1 MGSVF
6 PDPTWRTDGGSAGSP
21 TSATSGRRSEVT
33 DAAPTISIITPAYN
47 ASEFLGE
54 TIASALAQ
62 TWRDFELLIV
72 DDGSTDDT
80 LSIAQSWAR
89 RDSRVRVLTRV
100 RGGPAAARNTAIA
113 HARAPFLALL
123 DSDDVW
129 LPSFLDAQ
137 MSVFRELHRCDI
149 VTGNAFNRG
158 GARDG
163 QPLKAVGR
171 RRELSLR
178 QILESESSVCIM
190 SVFRRGVAER
200 IGGFNE
206 SLPVNEDYDF
216 WVRAAHAGFVFVQN
230 PVPLGHYRRRPD
242 SLSSNELQMLTG
254 ALDVLRRART
264 LCAGRA
270 DELAAINRQ
279 LQRLEQ
285 ARLLASG
292 KANLVRRDFAAAA
305 DDFSSLLNVRHD
317 FMSAAIAH
325 MSKHVPA
332 ALLWIYRVK
341 RAWNARARAIGI
353 YVSQLNRAA
362 RGARQRLT

>member
-1 MGSVF
+1 
-6 PDPTWRTDGGSAGSP
+6 
-21 TSATSGRRSEVT
+21 VT
-33 DAAPTISIITPAYN
+33 TLAAAPTISIITPAFN

-62 TWRDFELLIV
+62 TWRDFELLVI

-80 LSIAQSWAR
+80 MSIARTWEREDA
-89 RDSRVRVLTRV
+89 RVRVLTRA
-100 RGGPAAARNTAIA
+100 RGGPAAARNTGIA
-113 HARAPFLALL
+113 HARGDFLALL

-137 MSVFRELHRCDI
+137 MSVFRDWQRCDV
-149 VTGNAFNRG
+149 VTGNAYNRG
-158 GARDG
+158 GPRDG
-163 QPLKAVGR
+163 KPLKAVGL

-190 SVFRRGVAER
+190 SVFRRTVAER

-216 WVRAAHAGFVFVQN
+216 WVRAAHAGFVFVHN
-230 PVPLGHYRRRPD
+230 PIPLGYYRRRSD

-254 ALDVLRRART
+254 AVQVFKSART

-270 DELAAINRQ
+270 DEVAAIDQQ

-285 ARLLASG
+285 ARLFASG
-292 KANLVRRDFAAAA
+292 KANLVRRDFTAAA
-305 DDFSSLLNVRHD
+305 DDFSSLVNVRRD
-317 FMSAAIAH
+317 FMSTAIAQ
-325 MSKHVPA
+325 MSKYVPA

-341 RAWNARARAIGI
+341 RAWTARARALSI
-353 YVSQLNRAA
+353 YFSQTNRAA